1 MTALLIVAVLC
12 ADPRIIYSKSFPGST
27 PAYVE
32 IHLERDGAVT
42 YLEKPDDDRPLNFRL
57 APLEADEIFKLA
69 EKLDHFKRPLE
80 SGLSVAR
87 MGEKTFQ
94 WVNGEERSKQ
104 TFNYSLEAD
113 ARALQDWFEKVTETE
128 MHLFALERT
137 VRFDKL
143 GVNKAL
149 LQLEASWDK
158 KRLLAVKQFEPL
170 LKRVINN
177 ESYLHMDRERA
188 EKLLAVFQASSGDST
203 QAPTA
208 P

>member
-1 MTALLIVAVLC
+1 MTPLLLAAVLC

-42 YLEKPDDDRPLNFRL
+42 YLEKPDDDRPVRFRL
-57 APLEADEIFKLA
+57 APHEVEEIFRLA
-69 EKLDHFKRPLE
+69 EKLDRFRRPLE
-80 SGLSVAR
+80 SGLNVAK

-94 WVNGEERSKQ
+94 WVNGGERHQQS
-104 TFNYSLEAD
+104 FNYSLEPD

-143 GVNKAL
+143 GVNRAL
-149 LQLEASWDK
+149 LQLEVSWDK
-158 KRLLAVKQFEPL
+158 KRLLAVQQFEPL

-188 EKLLAVFQASSGDST
+188 EKLLAAFQAASAAQT
-203 QAPTA
+203 PAAP
-208 P
+208 

>member
-1 MTALLIVAVLC
+1 MTALLLAALLSG
-12 ADPRIIYSKSFPGST
+12 DPRIVYSKSFPGST

-32 IHLERDGAVT
+32 IHLERDGATT
-42 YLEKPDDDRPLNFRL
+42 YLEQPDDDRPVNFRIGQ
-57 APLEADEIFKLA
+57 AEADEIFQLA
-69 EKLDHFKRPLE
+69 EKLDYFKRPLE
-80 SGLSVAR
+80 SGLKVAK

-94 WVNGEERSKQ
+94 WVNGEERNKQ
-104 TFNYSLEAD
+104 SFNYSLEAD
-113 ARALQDWFEKVTETE
+113 ARTLQDWFEKVTETE

-143 GVNKAL
+143 GVNKTL
-149 LQLEASWDK
+149 LQLESAWDR
-158 KRLLAVKQFEPL
+158 KRLLGIQQFEPL

-188 EKLLAVFQASSGDST
+188 TKLLEAFQAQQTPKSQTS
-203 QAPTA
+203 TA

>member
-1 MTALLIVAVLC
+1 MTPILLAAALC
-12 ADPRIIYSKSFPGST
+12 ADPHIVYSKSFPGST

-32 IHLERDGAVT
+32 IHLQRDGAVT
-42 YLEKPDDDRPLNFRL
+42 YLEKPDDDRPVNFRL
-57 APLEADEIFKLA
+57 AQSEADEIFQLA
-69 EKLDHFKRPLE
+69 AKLDHFKRPLE
-80 SGLSVAR
+80 SGLKVAK

-94 WVNGEERSKQ
+94 WVNGEERNKQ
-104 TFNYSLEAD
+104 SFNYSLEAD

-143 GVNKAL
+143 GVNKVL
-149 LQLEASWDK
+149 LQLETSWDK
-158 KRLLAVKQFEPL
+158 KRLLGVAQFEPL

-188 EKLLAVFQASSGDST
+188 EKLLAAFQSPVA
-203 QAPTA
+203 APTQTPAA

>member
-1 MTALLIVAVLC
+1 MTALLIAAALC
-12 ADPRIIYSKSFPGST
+12 ADPRIIYTKSFPGST

-42 YLEKPDDDRPLNFRL
+42 YLEKPDDDRPVNFRL
-57 APLEADEIFKLA
+57 AQSEADEIFQLA
-69 EKLDHFKRPLE
+69 GKLDHFKRPLE
-80 SGLSVAR
+80 SGLNVAR

-94 WVNGEERSKQ
+94 WVNGDERSKQ
-104 TFNYSLEAD
+104 SFNYSLEAD
-113 ARALQDWFEKVTETE
+113 ARALQDWFEKITETE

-158 KRLLAVKQFEPL
+158 KRLLGVKQFEPL
-170 LKRVINN
+170 LKRVVSN

-188 EKLLAVFQASSGDST
+188 EKLLAAFQAASGDPAKAS
-203 QAPTA
+203 TA

>member
-1 MTALLIVAVLC
+1 MTTLIAVAMLC
-12 ADPRIIYSKSFPGST
+12 ADPHIVYSKSFPGST

-32 IHLERDGAVT
+32 IHLQRDGAVT
-42 YLEKPDDDRPLNFRL
+42 YLEKPDDDRPVNFRI
-57 APLEADEIFKLA
+57 AQSEADEIFQLA
-69 EKLDHFKRPLE
+69 AKLDHFKRPLE
-80 SGLSVAR
+80 SGLNVAK
-87 MGEKTFQ
+87 MGQKTFH
-94 WVNGEERSKQ
+94 WVDGEANNKQ
-104 TFNYSLEAD
+104 TFNYSLDAD
-113 ARALQDWFEKVTETE
+113 ARALQEWFEKITETE

-158 KRLLAVKQFEPL
+158 KRLLGVGQFEPL

-188 EKLLAVFQASSGDST
+188 AKLLASFQAPVA
-203 QAPTA
+203 APAQTPAA

>member
-1 MTALLIVAVLC
+1 MTTVLIAAALC
-12 ADPRIIYSKSFPGST
+12 ADPRIIYTKSFPGST

-42 YLEKPDDDRPLNFRL
+42 YLEKPDDDRPVNFRL
-57 APLEADEIFKLA
+57 AQSEADEIFQLA
-69 EKLDHFKRPLE
+69 GKLDYFRRPLE
-80 SGLSVAR
+80 SGLNVAK

-94 WVNGEERSKQ
+94 WVNGDERSKQ
-104 TFNYSLEAD
+104 SFNYSLEAD
-113 ARALQDWFEKVTETE
+113 ARALQDWFEKITETE

-158 KRLLAVKQFEPL
+158 KRLLGVQQFEPL
-170 LKRVINN
+170 LKRVVNN

-188 EKLLAVFQASSGDST
+188 EKLLAAFQASAAAT
-203 QAPTA
+203 PAPKA

>member
-1 MTALLIVAVLC
+1 MTTVLIAAALC
-12 ADPRIIYSKSFPGST
+12 ADPRIIYTKSFPGST

-42 YLEKPDDDRPLNFRL
+42 YLEKPDDDRPVNFRL
-57 APLEADEIFKLA
+57 AQSEADEIFQLA
-69 EKLDHFKRPLE
+69 GKLDYFKRPLE
-80 SGLSVAR
+80 SGLNVAK

-94 WVNGEERSKQ
+94 WVNGDERSRQ
-104 TFNYSLEAD
+104 SFNYSLEAD
-113 ARALQDWFEKVTETE
+113 ARALQDWFEKITETE

-158 KRLLAVKQFEPL
+158 KRLLGVQQFEPL
-170 LKRVINN
+170 LKRVVNN

-188 EKLLAVFQASSGDST
+188 EKLLAAFQA
-203 QAPTA
+203 AAATA
-208 P
+208 PAAKAP

>member
-1 MTALLIVAVLC
+1 MTSLVAAAILC
-12 ADPRIIYSKSFPGST
+12 ADPHIVYSKSFPGST

-42 YLEKPDDDRPLNFRL
+42 YLEKPDDDRPVRFRL
-57 APLEADEIFKLA
+57 SQPEADEIFQLA
-69 EKLDHFKRPLE
+69 AKLDHFQRPLE
-80 SGLSVAR
+80 SGLNVAR

-94 WVNGEERSKQ
+94 WVNGQERHTQK
-104 TFNYSLEAD
+104 FNYSLEAD
-113 ARALQDWFEKVTETE
+113 ARALQDWFEKITETE

-149 LQLEASWDK
+149 LQLETSWDK
-158 KRLLAVKQFEPL
+158 KRLVGVQQFEPL
-170 LKRVINN
+170 LQRVINN

-188 EKLLAVFQASSGDST
+188 AKLLAAFQAAPQRAS
-203 QAPTA
+203 QAPAA